1 MASNEQFRMAESLRN
16 LREKLNTPPEP
27 IIAAVER
34 MPDVPL
40 SVADVAA
47 KAGLDLNAARTELM
61 TLASLTGGD
70 MEVTQDGEILY
81 SFPRNVRAILQQRS
95 LGQKIRTLSQA
106 MAPYLLYVLR
116 ASFGVALLTSL
127 AILFS
132 TFVIVSSSTSNSE
145 DDNRNN
151 RRRGGM
157 DFGGGGGFGRMDFSL
172 ADYFLYRPYYGYY
185 QSPSYRSDYTTST
198 MLNNGRPLSFIES
211 FFSYVFGDGDPNEA
225 FPNEQL
231 RYIADVIRQNDGV
244 VVAEQLAPFLDPPAV
259 GVADTDRG
267 AGSSG
272 SSSSSSVVV
281 DESWVLPAVLQLGG
295 MPLATEEGDIVY
307 RFDDLMSSG
316 ASGSGSSGATQPGEC
331 VSAR

>member
-1 MASNEQFRMAESLRN
+1 MASNEQSRLAESLRS

-47 KAGLDLNAARTELM
+47 KAGLDLNVARTQLM

-70 MEVTQDGEILY
+70 LEVTQDGEILY

-95 LGQKIRTLSQA
+95 LGQKIRTLNQA

-116 ASFGVALLTSL
+116 ASFGVALITSL
-127 AILFS
+127 AILFT
-132 TFVIVSSSTSNSE
+132 TFVVVSTSTSSSD
-145 DDNRNN
+145 DDNKNN
-151 RRRGGM
+151 RRRGGV
-157 DFGGGGGFGRMDFSL
+157 DFGGGGFGGGFGRLDFSL

-185 QSPSYRSDYTTST
+185 RSPGYRSDYTSST
-198 MLNNGRPLSFIES
+198 VNRAYPLSFIES

-231 RYIADVIRQNDGV
+231 RYIADVIRQNGGV

-259 GVADTDRG
+259 GGTDKDRG
-267 AGSSG
+267 MD
-272 SSSSSSVVV
+272 SSSSSGGSVIV

-307 RFDDLMSSG
+307 RFDELMSSG
-316 ASGSGSSGATQPGEC
+316 SGSGSGDSRSAQPGE
-331 VSAR
+331 